1 MKPLRPVDCKGL
13 KAKDDP
19 ETTLIECCNL
29 VLIDSLDDDMN
40 EGVVKVSGRNWRFQW
55 ELSWIGKTWWKRQD
69 STVVSK
75 HSRNFACTMNNSI

>member
-40 EGVVKVSGRNWRFQW
+40 EGVVKVSGRN
-55 ELSWIGKTWWKRQD
+55 
-69 STVVSK
+69 
-75 HSRNFACTMNNSI
+75 